1 MEEQNIPNHLQ
12 MKQSWTNSYLA
23 SHVRLLETIQR
34 KGCTLSGIDYTQS
47 PGSEFKPFQEHLQCF
62 KGLLQTEC
70 TLVNCAR

>member
-34 KGCTLSGIDYTQS
+34 KGCTLSGINYTQS
-47 PGSEFKPFQEHLQCF
+47 PGSEF
-62 KGLLQTEC
+62 
-70 TLVNCAR
+70 